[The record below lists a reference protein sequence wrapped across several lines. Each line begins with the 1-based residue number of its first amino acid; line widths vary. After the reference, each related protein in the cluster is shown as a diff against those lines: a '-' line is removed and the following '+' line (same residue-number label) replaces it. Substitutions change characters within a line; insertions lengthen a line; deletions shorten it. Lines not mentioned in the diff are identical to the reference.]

1 MNSLRRILAIIIKE
15 LQVIFMQP
23 AERRVII
30 IPPLV
35 LMLVFSM
42 AATRDV
48 KNIEVGILNQD
59 SGIWSQKAIEAIS
72 GAPSFRNVI
81 FYQDFKEVQKA
92 LDLQKITMFIR
103 FPDTFSRKVE
113 KGESAEIQL
122 AFDGR
127 KAAATQI
134 IQGYLN
140 VIFKNVFINTLS
152 PLATQKSMKMRSAGS
167 QIATQTGTQP
177 VGAETLFWFNP
188 TLQYPF
194 FYLPA
199 LICLLNLMVVILI
212 SELSVAREK
221 ELGTIEQILIS
232 PSTSLEIAIA
242 KIIPGILIALIQ
254 SSLFLFQAF
263 FIFNIPFE
271 GSLLMF
277 YAGDFIFSIGIGAI
291 GLSISVIANTQ
302 QQAFLGG
309 FTLYVP
315 LILLSGF
322 AAPVDN
328 MPIFLQYISELNP
341 MKHYLNLI
349 HGIFLKDI
357 TWAQSLV
364 YFWKMITITLITI
377 PISLYILKKGN

>member
-1 MNSLRRILAIIIKE
+1 MKALRRILAITLKE

-30 IPPLV
+30 VPPLV
-35 LMLVFSM
+35 LMLIFSF

-48 KNIEVGILNQD
+48 KNIEIGILNQD
-59 SGIWSQKAIEAIS
+59 SGIWSQEVIKAINGS
-72 GAPSFRNVI
+72 PSFSNI
-81 FYQDFKEVQKA
+81 KFYTDFPDIQKA
-92 LDLQKITMFIR
+92 LDLQDITMFIR
-103 FPDTFSRKVE
+103 FPDTFSRKIE
-113 KGESAEIQL
+113 QGEQAEIQL
-122 AFDGR
+122 ALDGR
-127 KAAATQI
+127 KAATTQI

-140 VIFKNVFINTLS
+140 VILKDIFVKTLS
-152 PLATQKSMKMRSAGS
+152 PLTKQGVS
-167 QIATQTGTQP
+167 
-177 VGAETLFWFNP
+177 AETLFWFNP

-212 SELSVAREK
+212 SELSIAREK
-221 ELGTIEQILIS
+221 ELGTIEQLLIS

-242 KIIPGILIALIQ
+242 KVIPGILIAFAQ
-254 SSLFLFQAF
+254 SSLFLFQAY

-277 YAGDFIFSIGIGAI
+277 YTGVFIFAIGIGAI
-291 GLSISVIANTQ
+291 GLSISVISSTQ

-322 AAPVDN
+322 AAPVEN
-328 MPIFLQYISELNP
+328 MPIFLQYLSELNP
-341 MKHYLNLI
+341 LKHYLNLI
-349 HGIFLKDI
+349 HGIFLKNI
-357 TWAQSLV
+357 TWGQSMYYFGKILLIVLV
-364 YFWKMITITLITI
+364 II
-377 PISLYILKKGN
+377 PISLYIVKRRN